1 MKSKHYGAYIN
12 DQEFEMYKKSPE
24 DFVANYTTENEKNN
38 VLSSIDVYSL
48 VLIKAIEKKDISV
61 VDSIL
66 SLEHDGNILVNIDS
80 LGDTAIYKLLLSGSD
95 ALLALVANYI
105 ASNSEII
112 KLDISDENIDELC
125 SVIELPQGNLTPQNI
140 MDTYIT
146 PLYNSESIE
155 KIIKC
160 CGDILDY

>member
-1 MKSKHYGAYIN
+1 M
-12 DQEFEMYKKSPE
+12 
-24 DFVANYTTENEKNN
+24 N
-38 VLSSIDVYSL
+38 VL
-48 VLIKAIEKKDISV
+48 EKKDISV

>member
-1 MKSKHYGAYIN
+1 L
-12 DQEFEMYKKSPE
+12 E
-24 DFVANYTTENEKNN
+24 
-38 VLSSIDVYSL
+38 
-48 VLIKAIEKKDISV
+48 LIKAIEKKDISV

-112 KLDISDENIDELC
+112 KLDIYSVQNKIRIFVSDNIEIFC
-125 SVIELPQGNLTPQNI
+125 H
-140 MDTYIT
+140 
-146 PLYNSESIE
+146 
-155 KIIKC
+155 
-160 CGDILDY
+160 